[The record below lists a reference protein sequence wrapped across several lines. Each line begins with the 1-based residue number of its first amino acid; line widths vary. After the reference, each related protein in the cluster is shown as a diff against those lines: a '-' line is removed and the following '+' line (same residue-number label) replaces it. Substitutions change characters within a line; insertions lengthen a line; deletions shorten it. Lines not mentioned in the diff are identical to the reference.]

1 MTDPLRT
8 AAAIPVRKPLDARAW
23 LLMLMLCLIWGFQQV
38 AIKKVVVDI
47 APIMQLTL
55 RFGFAAVFFAAVVLY
70 REGRHAFTDGTLR
83 SGLILGALF
92 SLEFIFVGQSLKYTS
107 AAHAVVFLYTSPI
120 FTALGV
126 RFLPEEHLNR
136 AQWIGIAVA
145 FAGTAVAFLGRH
157 SPMHG
162 LVLGDLLALLGG
174 ATWGASN
181 VALRHGRIGGAIAP
195 KTVMFQVGIATVV
208 LWIFAS
214 LTHQDQV
221 VFSQSAVL
229 SIAFQTIVIS
239 ISSYLI
245 WFWMLRHYLTSRL
258 MLVSFLT
265 PLFGVLFGA
274 ILLGDKVDLNFG
286 IGSLLVLAGILVV
299 NAPQGLWSWRG
310 TRAAN

>member
-1 MTDPLRT
+1 MTDIERMPV
-8 AAAIPVRKPLDARAW
+8 AIPIRKPLDARAW
-23 LLMLMLCLIWGFQQV
+23 LLMVMLCLVWGIQQV
-38 AIKKVVVDI
+38 AIKKVIGDI

-55 RFGFAAVFFAAVVLY
+55 RFGFAAVFFAVVVLF
-70 REGRHAFTDGTLR
+70 REGRRAFTDGTLR

-126 RFLPEEHLNR
+126 RFLPDEHLNK
-136 AQWIGIAVA
+136 AQWAGIAVA

-174 ATWGASN
+174 ITWGASN
-181 VALRHGRIGGAIAP
+181 VALRHGRIGSAIAP
-195 KTVMFQVGIATVV
+195 KTVMFQVAIATVV

-214 LTHQDQV
+214 FTHQNQV
-221 VFSQSAVL
+221 AFSQSAML
-229 SIAFQTIVIS
+229 SIAFQTIVVS
-239 ISSYLI
+239 ICSYLI

-286 IGSLLVLAGILVV
+286 IGSMLVFAGILVV
-299 NAPQGLWSWRG
+299 NAPQTLWSWRPS
-310 TRAAN
+310 RAAN